1 MGTHEDQYIYL
12 IIPCYIPLR
21 MRNVLARSYSR
32 SITFSFENC
41 VIYEI
46 MWKNIVEPERP
57 HDSIVRV
64 HCMLD
69 T

>member
-1 MGTHEDQYIYL
+1 MFNNFF
-12 IIPCYIPLR
+12 P
-21 MRNVLARSYSR
+21 
-32 SITFSFENC
+32 FENC

-57 HDSIVRV
+57 HNIVHV
-64 HCMLD
+64 HCIVG